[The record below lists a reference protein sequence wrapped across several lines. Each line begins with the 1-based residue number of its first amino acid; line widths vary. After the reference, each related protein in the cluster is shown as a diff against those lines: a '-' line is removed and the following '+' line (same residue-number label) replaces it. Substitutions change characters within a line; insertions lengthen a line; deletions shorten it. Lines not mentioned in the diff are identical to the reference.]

1 MLEVPLVRDMGKGIS
16 LEELNRRNRPKKAVQ
31 PVRRAPQP
39 AAWNSFRELGGI
51 LNQFERE
58 YFRPLGQQTSSLLM
72 LFLQNLFIGI
82 LGISLLTFFLF
93 VSWETFQVNRGS
105 FYFWAY
111 VFMVPFM
118 IIIGGASDHNWKIL
132 GLIVLIIG
140 WLYFAGKFVFNIW
153 IYNY

>member
-16 LEELNRRNRPKKAVQ
+16 LEELNLRNKPKKAVQ

-58 YFRPLGQQTSSLLM
+58 HFRPLEQQTPSLLM

-82 LGISLLTFFLF
+82 LGICLFTFFLF
-93 VSWETFQVNRGS
+93 VSWEIFQVNRGN
-105 FYFWAY
+105 FYFWIY
-111 VFMVPFM
+111 LFMVPFM
-118 IIIGGASDHNWKIL
+118 IIIGGASDNNWKML
-132 GLIVLIIG
+132 GLTVLIIG
-140 WLYFAGKFVFNIW
+140 WFYWAGNLLFGIW
-153 IYNY
+153 MHNY